1 MRISDW
7 SSDVCSSDLHTNSLD
22 EAVALPTDFSAR
34 IARNT
39 QLILQEETG
48 MTHVVDPLG
57 GSYYVEALTKD
68 LADKA
73 WALIEE
79 VEAAGGMTHAVEK
92 GLPKQHIERAAAAR
106 QARVD
111 KGEDVIVGVNKYRLA
126 AEDEIDILE
135 IDNAKVSADQL
146 RRIERVKAERDEGR

>member
-1 MRISDW
+1 
-7 SSDVCSSDLHTNSLD
+7 
-22 EAVALPTDFSAR
+22 
-34 IARNT
+34 
-39 QLILQEETG
+39 
-48 MTHVVDPLG
+48 MTHVVDALG
-57 GSYYVEALTKD
+57 GSYYVEALSKD

-126 AEDEIDILE
+126 DEDEIDILD
-135 IDNAKVSADQL
+135 IDNAKVRADQI
-146 RRIERVKAERDEGR
+146 RRIDRKSTRLNSSH